1 MATFPPPLRA
11 SSLLEAAYKPI
22 HFYVSTCLKPNPI
35 LSKYPLVQGPEC
47 FQTSSLATSNC
58 FIPTLVF
65 SLCII
70 FFSMCGR
77 RILGFLFFSLC
88 IIFFLCLEEYFGFFF
103 VYNFFLCLEEYWIFP
118 LGIIFVLLVSIL
130 DFSGTK
136 IYDYRV
142 HKFPTSLEITLELLV
157 CTENYDL
164 VQAGNIFIRSLV
176 CSAATNFGCRSLNFL
191 LEFKEKEKVE
201 DQSWSSYN
209 GGFQKRSM
217 RYNSWSKDQA
227 FVLIM
232 GCYRHILYSASY
244 TRDHYICRVISRER
258 IETSCNSS
266 FKI

>member
-1 MATFPPPLRA
+1 MATFSPLRA
-11 SSLLEAAYKPI
+11 CSLLEAAYKPI
-22 HFYVSTCLKPNPI
+22 PFYVSTCLRLNSS
-35 LSKYPLVQGPEC
+35 LCQYPLVQGSEC
-47 FQTSSLATSNC
+47 FQTSSLATSNS

-70 FFSMCGR
+70 FFSVCGR
-77 RILGFLFFSLC
+77 RILGFFFSFVYNLSSVSGR
-88 IIFFLCLEEYFGFFF
+88 IFGFFF
-103 VYNFFLCLEEYWIFP
+103 VYNFFPVSGRI
-118 LGIIFVLLVSIL
+118 LGFFFGYNFCSVCKYIGFQWNQN
-130 DFSGTK
+130 
-136 IYDYRV
+136 YDYRV
-142 HKFPTSLEITLELLV
+142 HKFPTSLEIRLEPLV

-164 VQAGNIFIRSLV
+164 VQAGNIFIHSLV

-209 GGFQKRSM
+209 GRFQKRSM

-244 TRDHYICRVISRER
+244 TCDHYICWVISRER

-266 FKI
+266 FKT